1 MLIEK
6 SKLKTDIL
14 SGKVILITGAGGG
27 IGYEAAR
34 ALTYLGAKIII
45 AEIDKY
51 KGIQAKNAINDELHS
66 DRVSFFE
73 IDLAD
78 EKQINDLYDFIKSKY
93 GILDILI
100 NNATITPIG
109 AVDAVSIS
117 EWDRSYAVN
126 LKAPILLTQKFLPD
140 MKERNSGVIVF
151 VSSSGAAPYMGAYE
165 VFKTAQVELCNTLSG
180 ELEGTNIFTYAIGP
194 GLVKTETAESAIEII
209 SSLMGKTTKE
219 FYEINEK
226 HILDAET
233 AGVGFAVSVVNAERY
248 NGQEIG
254 SIQVLMDANVF
265 ENETNSASSDTPI
278 VDIESLS
285 LHIKNVVCVF
295 NDQYDGW
302 TERSI
307 FERQWVLRDFKKTV
321 GIVADNFQ
329 KVMLSVLDLVQK
341 KQFEKIPENKPY
353 FEKLKE
359 YYVHQ
364 YNLLQNYEKNPET
377 LKKHSQVICE
387 WIDELQ
393 VIIDLLSDA

>member
-34 ALTYLGAKIII
+34 ALTYLGADIII
-45 AEIDKY
+45 AEINND
-51 KGIQAKNAINDELHS
+51 KGIQAQNAINNELHS
-66 DRVSFFE
+66 DRASFFE

-78 EKQINDLYDFIKSKY
+78 EKQIDDLYDFIKSKY
-93 GILDILI
+93 GSLDVLI
-100 NNATITPIG
+100 NNAVIAPIG

-117 EWDRSYAVN
+117 DWDRSYAVN
-126 LKAPILLTQKFLPD
+126 LRAPILLTQKFLPD

-165 VFKTAQVELCNTLSG
+165 TFKTAQVELCNTLSG
-180 ELEGTNIFTYAIGP
+180 ELEGKNIFTYAIGP
-194 GLVKTETAESAIEII
+194 GLVKTEMAESAIETL
-209 SSLMGKTTKE
+209 SSLMGMTKKD

-233 AGVGFAVSVVNAERY
+233 AGIGFAVSVVNAERY

-254 SIQVLMDANVF
+254 SIQALMDADIF
-265 ENETNSASSDTPI
+265 ENETDAVSSNISSDDTEPI
-278 VDIESLS
+278 S
-285 LHIKNVVCVF
+285 LHIKNIVRVF
-295 NDQYDGW
+295 NEQYDGW
-302 TERSI
+302 IERNI

-321 GIVADNFQ
+321 GTAADNFQ
-329 KVMLSVLDLVQK
+329 KLMSSVLDLTQK
-341 KQFEKIPENKPY
+341 KQFEKIAENKSY
-353 FEKLKE
+353 FEKLKA
-359 YYVHQ
+359 YYIHQ
-364 YNLLQNYEKNPET
+364 HKLLQGYEKDPEI

-393 VIIDLLSDA
+393 ALIDLLT